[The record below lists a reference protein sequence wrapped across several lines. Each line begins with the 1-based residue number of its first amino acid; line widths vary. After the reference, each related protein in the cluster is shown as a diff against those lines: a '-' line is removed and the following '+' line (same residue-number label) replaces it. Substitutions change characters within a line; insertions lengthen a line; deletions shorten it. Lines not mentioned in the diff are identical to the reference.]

1 MIVGPDGKTPIKSE
15 AEMKRYRAGGLQF
28 DTNMTPDQL
37 LSKALNT
44 ARQAIGAQ
52 AYQAAMQKTGSAV
65 AATTEAQTAA
75 MNVGDPFMIEPAA
88 MAVFMYLAREIEY
101 RDLVIAEINKRLE
114 ALGAGPVELEH
125 PYPPP
130 PPQEAPESAEDEAQE
145 DGDSEGSEQDEHP
158 EEAPN

>member
-1 MIVGPDGKTPIKSE
+1 MIVGPDGKTPIKSQ

-28 DTNMTPDQL
+28 ETNMTPDQL
-37 LSKALNT
+37 LSKSLNT

-52 AYQAAMQKTGSAV
+52 AYQAAMSKTGSAV
-65 AATTEAQTAA
+65 AAQTEAQTAA

-88 MAVFMYLAREIEY
+88 MAVFMYLCREIEY
-101 RDLVIAEINKRLE
+101 RDMVIAEINKRLE

-130 PPQEAPESAEDEAQE
+130 PIEEVASEAEGDDEASEEE
-145 DGDSEGSEQDEHP
+145 DGEVENA